1 MSHRANA
8 LGKMNLPP
16 LMGRRDAA
24 YDEAAKMLTDDFFSV
39 GGESRR
45 RSYRRIGA
53 LLRCAEEDTHAILAL
68 LSSPDTTVR
77 ERKLLAFFNMLA
89 KTVTALEW
97 FVELESTVFSD
108 GDEQLRDFKAVQTGA
123 ELARG
128 ERMVAETEQDIVNQL
143 RNFFERTQPRVMH
156 YRGYARKSFS
166 RDNAA
171 RYERALE
178 FYTGV
183 YGADGELPTEAPDAE
198 TKS

>member
-1 MSHRANA
+1 
-8 LGKMNLPP
+8 MNLPP

-68 LSSPDTTVR
+68 LSSPDTMVR

-97 FVELESTVFSD
+97 FVELEATVFSD

-128 ERMVAETEQDIVNQL
+128 ERMVAETWQVSGRSNIPFEQQVKLDTEYIQS
-143 RNFFERTQPRVMH
+143 Q
-156 YRGYARKSFS
+156 SFWK
-166 RDNAA
+166 DCMILLKTIPAV
-171 RYERALE
+171 L
-178 FYTGV
+178 TG
-183 YGADGELPTEAPDAE
+183 DG
-198 TKS
+198 SV